1 MTRWGPGSPACG
13 RYSVSGEQA
22 DLVIIE
28 APPLLATPDTGA
40 LTDLA
45 DMVIIVMD
53 ARSSTRAQVR
63 AAMRDRAG
71 RSKVVGCVLDNVGWR
86 QRLPKPRRPKSA
98 ANGHVPHTWAR
109 PRAGTGARED
119 EPIRGN
125 EGRPDQA
132 VRPGAVLVK
141 HPDQKTREDNR

>member
-1 MTRWGPGSPACG
+1 M
-13 RYSVSGEQA
+13 
-22 DLVIIE
+22 
-28 APPLLATPDTGA
+28 
-40 LTDLA
+40 
-45 DMVIIVMD
+45 
-53 ARSSTRAQVR
+53 
-63 AAMRDRAG
+63 
-71 RSKVVGCVLDNVGWR
+71 LDNVGWR
-86 QRLPKPRRPKSA
+86 QRLPKPRGPKSA

-109 PRAGTGARED
+109 PRAGTGGRED